1 MKSLREEIM
10 GARVQLKGKLCQ
22 KKMRLTELAKLK
34 KGDIIPIEM
43 PDSVLMLANGIP
55 AFRGKLGEA
64 NGNLALQVMSKVERP
79 ESDSGKESRLTWM
92 KEQAGGENE
101 EKAKA

>member
-1 MKSLREEIM
+1 MKSLREEVM
-10 GARVQLKGKLCQ
+10 GARVELKGKLCQ

-64 NGNLALQVMSKVERP
+64 NGNLALQVINKVERP
-79 ESDSGKESRLTWM
+79 ESDGSKESRLSWM
-92 KEQAGGENE
+92 REQILNDEEEQA
-101 EKAKA
+101 